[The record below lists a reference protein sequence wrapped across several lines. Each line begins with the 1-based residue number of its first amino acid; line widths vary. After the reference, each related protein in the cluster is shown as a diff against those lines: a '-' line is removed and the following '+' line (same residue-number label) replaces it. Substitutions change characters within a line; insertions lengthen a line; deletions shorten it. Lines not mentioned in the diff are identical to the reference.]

1 MIRLP
6 NLPKITPSKTS
17 GQPPGSLIFTGT
29 KRSDAVHVHLMRY
42 GEEAYTEQDERDAVP
57 DPEDGANL
65 PVRWLDVRGLHN
77 EQLIE
82 RIGRRNRIHSLVLE
96 DILDVRQRPK
106 FDEYEDGFF
115 LQMRAFHFDAIS
127 LEIKTEQVSIYVTEG
142 RTFSFQEDTTDLF
155 AVVRER
161 IRTGRGKVRFRG
173 ADYLAYALAD
183 ALVDSYFTI
192 MDQVEELMEAL
203 EDEIMDDPEENLKQR
218 IHHLRL
224 QMLTLRK
231 SVAPLREAVSK
242 FSKSDHKL
250 IEDRTYPFVRDLY
263 DHTVQIADSID
274 TQRDVLNGLYDLYLS
289 EISFRM
295 NNVMQVLTII
305 STIFI
310 PLTFLAGIYGMN
322 FVWIP
327 ELQYKY
333 GYPIL
338 LALMLL
344 ITVALIGYFRRKRW
358 L

>member
-6 NLPKITPSKTS
+6 NLPKITPHRTA

-29 KRSDAVHVHLMRY
+29 KRSDAVYVHLMRY
-42 GEEAYTEQDERDAVP
+42 GEERFTEQDDRDTI
-57 DPEDGANL
+57 PEPEEGTEL
-65 PVRWLDVRGLHN
+65 PVRWLDVRGLHH
-77 EQLIE
+77 EDLIAQ
-82 RIGRRNRIHSLVLE
+82 IGRRNKVHSLVLE

-115 LQMRAFHFDAIS
+115 LSMRAFHFDATT
-127 LEIKTEQVSIYVTEG
+127 LEIRTEQVSIYVTEG

-161 IRTGRGKVRFRG
+161 IREARGKVRFRM

-183 ALVDSYFTI
+183 SLVDSYFTV

-203 EDEIMDDPEENLKQR
+203 EDEIMQNPEEHLKQR

-231 SVAPLREAVSK
+231 GVSPLREAVHK
-242 FSKSDHKL
+242 FAKSDHHL
-250 IEDRTYPFVRDLY
+250 LQERSRPFLRDLY
-263 DHTVQIADSID
+263 DHTVQIADTID

-327 ELQYKY
+327 ELQWKY
-333 GYPIL
+333 GYP
-338 LALMLL
+338 MLL
-344 ITVALIGYFRRKRW
+344 TIMAVITLLLIGYFRRKKW